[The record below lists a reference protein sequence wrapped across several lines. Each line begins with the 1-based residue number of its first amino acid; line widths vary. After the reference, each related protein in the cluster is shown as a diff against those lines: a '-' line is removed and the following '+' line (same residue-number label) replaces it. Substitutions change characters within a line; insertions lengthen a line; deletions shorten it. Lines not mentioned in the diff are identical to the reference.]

1 VVSTAVAAA
10 AVIAAAETEEV
21 NVRNSHGNPRLVGL
35 AYALDTGTRK
45 SHSMAQNTAFVEGF
59 FKGISTPDAYRQLLT
74 SLYYVYAAMETDVL
88 DNPQAIHNPM
98 RSMLTVLDAPAL
110 RRLPGLEADLEYF
123 YGPDWKTTM
132 TPPSPATRAYLERIH
147 TITETTAICQSYLFI
162 AHQYTRYLGDLFGG
176 QMMGTMASKSM
187 DLPLKK
193 NATTGTPL
201 TGVQFYTFDDIDT
214 TTTFIDDWYTT
225 LNSLDLTPQ
234 QHHDIVDEAN
244 VVFDL
249 NIALLQELDGSPW
262 HAAWKLTVGSLQD
275 QVDRY
280 KQNKLWLLS

>member
-1 VVSTAVAAA
+1 MDV
-10 AVIAAAETEEV
+10 
-21 NVRNSHGNPRLVGL
+21 
-35 AYALDTGTRK
+35 
-45 SHSMAQNTAFVEGF
+45 
-59 FKGISTPDAYRQLLT
+59 YR
-74 SLYYVYAAMETDVL
+74 
-88 DNPQAIHNPM
+88 
-98 RSMLTVLDAPAL
+98 
-110 RRLPGLEADLEYF
+110 
-123 YGPDWKTTM
+123 
-132 TPPSPATRAYLERIH
+132 
-147 TITETTAICQSYLFI
+147 
-162 AHQYTRYLGDLFGG
+162 DLFGG

-187 DLPLKK
+187 DLPLKR
-193 NATTGTPL
+193 NAQTGTPL

-234 QHHDIVDEAN
+234 QHEDIVDEAN
-244 VVFDL
+244 VVFEL